1 MKFLRPLAV
10 AAVIAV
16 GLLSLAR
23 AEVDPE
29 NTLII
34 TLKDGDVVIE
44 LLPDVAPEHVKRI
57 KDLAEAGEYDNVAFH
72 RVIDGFMAQ
81 TGDVEFG
88 DLEGGFNARLVGT
101 GGSDAPDL
109 KQEFSDIPYEKGVV
123 GMARSSNPD
132 SANSQFFIMFDR
144 SPNLDSGYTVFGRVI
159 DGVEH
164 VDNIKRGNNAANG
177 AVQNPDRMIKVRV
190 GGQ

>member
-159 DGVEH
+159 DGMEH